1 LTSRPPR
8 ELAAINPRS
17 YLDLAVELAGRPES
31 HLVLT
36 AGDRAYYA
44 AFLSS
49 RNLLAEKGYAPF
61 YEGVTAHA
69 NVTQALRTHLS
80 DGIGNEENRLRR
92 ARNQLT
98 YNTGAVPMSRGR
110 SIQWMIRTAREII
123 DAVSDLP
130 ERA

>member
-1 LTSRPPR
+1 
-8 ELAAINPRS
+8 LAR
-17 YLDLAVELAGRPES
+17 
-31 HLVLT
+31 T
-36 AGDRAYYA
+36 AGDWACYA

-98 YNTGAVPMSRGR
+98 YNTGPVTMSWGG
-110 SIQWMIRTAREII
+110 SIHWMIRTAREII
-123 DAVSDLP
+123 DAVSNLP
-130 ERA
+130 VVPDQQQLPSDPE